1 MYITDIAERT
11 VKQWDN
17 HDKYRVPE
25 NEKSGEPDDV
35 AIARLLVDLSNAIE
49 DVQDWS
55 NTRIG
60 EMLDR
65 QIP

>member
-1 MYITDIAERT
+1 MYITDIAERA

-17 HDKYRVPE
+17 YDKYRVPA
-25 NEKSGEPDDV
+25 NEDNSEPDDI

-60 EMLDR
+60 EILDR